1 MDNDPQRLRPGN
13 RISEINAKS
22 VSVEEEEKRMKD
34 DRPDYFAT
42 VTSEEDAI
50 VRGIKGNFRR
60 QMILKSLMA
69 EGAGP

>member
-60 QMILKSLMA
+60 QMILKSPMA